1 MFQGHQFIRLVSDNW
16 VLDLTEFIGYK
27 VKLNDNQEVQS
38 YKEAFKATAVGDD
51 GVEFDKYIKIPLKIL
66 KEATNQILDYLKDFE
81 E

>member
-38 YKEAFKATAVGDD
+38 YKEAFKATAVGD
-51 GVEFDKYIKIPLKIL
+51 GVEFDKYIKVPLKIL